1 METAAAIAPEAPAI
15 STVLVSLVVA
25 ATPKIKPKM
34 ETVPSSIPKTIVPAE
49 LVNELRN
56 RRRIKRIFI
65 GSYPPLLI
73 WIPPQGL
80 AERGSGSNCTAAL
93 QAAHVRFGSKADQVH
108 CNEKHRYA
116 IT

>member
-56 RRRIKRIFI
+56 RCRIKLIFI
-65 GSYPPLLI
+65 RSHPPLLI

-80 AERGSGSNCTAAL
+80 AERGSGVKLYGSVAGRSCPLWVKSGPSAL
-93 QAAHVRFGSKADQVH
+93 QRKAHI
-108 CNEKHRYA
+108 E
-116 IT
+116 